1 MITIIFFILVSGIA
15 AYFIYRAYT
24 LAGELSDQEDYINE
38 LEDYSQYMYNQIEAS
53 YNQLKRIDSRGS
65 FESDDEAGT
74 VFEQLKQV
82 ITNLQEEFNAEKK
95 ESK

>member
-1 MITIIFFILVSGIA
+1 
-15 AYFIYRAYT
+15 
-24 LAGELSDQEDYINE
+24 
-38 LEDYSQYMYNQIEAS
+38 MYNQIEAS

-82 ITNLQEEFNAEKK
+82 ITNLQKEFNAEKK

>member
-1 MITIIFFILVSGIA
+1 MITIIFFILVSDVA
-15 AYFIYRAYT
+15 AYFIYKAYT
-24 LAGELSDQEDYINE
+24 LAGELSDQEEYIQE

-53 YNQLKRIDSRGS
+53 YNQLKKIDSRGS

-82 ITNLQEEFNAEKK
+82 VINLEKEFNAEKEK
-95 ESK
+95 S

>member
-15 AYFIYRAYT
+15 AYFIYKAYT
-24 LAGELSDQEDYINE
+24 LAGELSDQEEYIQE

-53 YNQLKRIDSRGS
+53 YNQLKKIDSRGS

-82 ITNLQEEFNAEKK
+82 VINLEKEFNAEKEK
-95 ESK
+95 S